1 MRRLKVENFTEKI
14 YDFISPSKNKEL
26 KKGSEAWV
34 KRLPVLWLLG
44 KTGAGK
50 SSLIQALT
58 NDTSIEIGNGFS
70 PCTTTS
76 KSYDYPKEQPILRFL
91 DTRGL
96 SEVGYD
102 PTEDIAVCQE
112 GSHALILM
120 MKADDVE
127 QSDLI
132 EALKKIKSAG
142 GINHLLV
149 VHTSIRTI
157 IDKDERE
164 KAIAYNQK
172 TVEEVWGKKINSV
185 SVDFSFDDH
194 YLGIP
199 ELKEACINMLP
210 YLNDIII
217 EDKNTSNEEHNF
229 NLLKKEII
237 WYSASAGASDALPG
251 VGLISV
257 PAIQGKMLHS
267 LANQYGITWDKKT
280 FSEFTGALGSSFAVK
295 YGVQFLIR
303 EGVKFIPIYGQT
315 VGSATAVMISSAYTY
330 ALGRAACYYLYQLS
344 KNNPIS
350 KKEMKKLYKEAF
362 GRAKEMSKNEK

>member
-1 MRRLKVENFTEKI
+1 MKNFVEKI
-14 YDFISPSKNKEL
+14 YDFIIPSENEEL
-26 KKGSEAWV
+26 KKGSEEWA
-34 KRLPVLWLLG
+34 KKLPTLWLLG

-58 NDTSIEIGNGFS
+58 NDTSIKVGNGFS
-70 PCTTTS
+70 PCTKTS
-76 KSYDYPKEQPILRFL
+76 KSYDYPKEKPILRFL

-102 PTEDIAVCQE
+102 PTEDIAICQK
-112 GSHALILM
+112 GSHALILL

-132 EALKKIKSAG
+132 AALKKIKSTG
-142 GINHLLV
+142 GIMHLLV
-149 VHTSIRTI
+149 VHTGIRLI
-157 IDKDERE
+157 EEDERA
-164 KAIAYNQK
+164 KAIAYNQQK
-172 TVEEVWGKKINSV
+172 VEEAWGESINSV
-185 SVDFSFDDH
+185 SVDFSFDNH
-194 YLGIP
+194 SLGIA
-199 ELKEACINMLP
+199 ELKQACIKMLP

-217 EDKNTSNEEHNF
+217 EDENTSNEEHNF
-229 NLLKKEII
+229 NLLRKEII

-267 LANQYGITWDKKT
+267 LANQYSITWNKKN
-280 FSEFTGALGSSFAVK
+280 FSEFMGTLGSSFAIR
-295 YGVQFLIR
+295 YAVQFLIR

-330 ALGRAACYYLYQLS
+330 ALGRVACYYLYQ
-344 KNNPIS
+344 IS
-350 KKEMKKLYKEAF
+350 KDIPVSTKEMKKLYKESF
-362 GRAKEMSKNEK
+362 SKAKKMSKNEK